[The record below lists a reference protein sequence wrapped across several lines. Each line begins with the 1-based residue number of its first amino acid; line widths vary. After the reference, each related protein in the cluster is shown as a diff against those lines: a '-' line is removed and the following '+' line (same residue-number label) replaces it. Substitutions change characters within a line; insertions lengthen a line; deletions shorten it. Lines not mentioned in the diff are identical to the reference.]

1 MLTVEIDELTPCL
14 KDNMTGA
21 IIETEVIR
29 IKRISF
35 LKNYNSK
42 TGWYTNWADL
52 LKENE
57 VYALVLKGTVDIQ
70 GLVALYPNQ
79 DMRAV
84 FLTWM
89 CAAPINNKQLGS
101 EPRYAGVGGHLF
113 AIAAQRSIDYGFG
126 GALTGFAANMELVK
140 HYCAAFRAEHI
151 GMLHE
156 YQIFIDENPAQEL
169 VEVYDYEWTDEEI

>member
-70 GLVALYPNQ
+70 GLVALYPSQ

-113 AIAAQRSIDYGFG
+113 AIAAKRSIDYGFG

-156 YQIFIDENPAQEL
+156 YQIFIDENLAQEL

>member
-21 IIETEVIR
+21 IIETEVVR

-156 YQIFIDENPAQEL
+156 YQIFIDENLAQEL